1 MFRKLKTKKYFLKK
15 NILKKIF
22 LKVFCSVLKKLS
34 SCCVKPATL
43 PKLEFTFNLN
53 GEALKIHRYPQVTSL
68 LEPSFQLSWRCRVY
82 PCDFVKDA
90 LHHWDFLTW
99 VLQDTSLKFGKTFCE
114 VSLPF
119 RLYSRFRFLRISL
132 YLHGD
137 VTPMPMPRC
146 LRLDFQ
152 MSLGENF

>member
-1 MFRKLKTKKYFLKK
+1 MFY
-15 NILKKIF
+15 
-22 LKVFCSVLKKLS
+22 SVLKKLP

-53 GEALKIHRYPQVTSL
+53 GEALKIHRYPQFTSL
-68 LEPSFQLSWRCRVY
+68 VEPSFQLSWRCRVY
-82 PCDFVKDA
+82 SCDFVKNA

-119 RLYSRFRFLRISL
+119 RLYSTFRFLRISL

-137 VTPMPMPRC
+137 VNTDADAKMST
-146 LRLDFQ
+146 LRFPNVPWWKLLVIQSQWFW
-152 MSLGENF
+152 